1 MSLGAL
7 GHLGTT
13 LGSQRLTCAF
23 QAAILEDFSS
33 KWGPHSEPN
42 NHTGGLQVGIGACND
57 VFLEGLFQD
66 LHFTPNQVP
75 KTDIFCALLEMLGKA
90 PVSTRA
96 QFSRSQFEFYVA
108 PFWTPFELHL
118 RSNSRPLVQL
128 SVLKACRSTPKQGL
142 ISEALS
148 GGRLGE
154 GGPLGVKIGGP
165 NYPSRTLPICTE

>member
-13 LGSQRLTCAF
+13 LGSQRLTCAL

-66 LHFTPNQVP
+66 LNFTPNQVP
-75 KTDIFCALLEMLGKA
+75 KTEICCTLLEMLGELNFHE
-90 PVSTRA
+90 VS
-96 QFSRSQFEFYVA
+96 
-108 PFWTPFELHL
+108 
-118 RSNSRPLVQL
+118 L
-128 SVLKACRSTPKQGL
+128 SFM
-142 ISEALS
+142 
-148 GGRLGE
+148 
-154 GGPLGVKIGGP
+154 
-165 NYPSRTLPICTE
+165 